1 MKSTRNR
8 WLYAGGSAVACAA
21 VIAAGT
27 VAANAG
33 MTART
38 GGPAVGAGAAPS
50 ASAAPVPST
59 SGAPGRPDPNPPKP
73 EPIGQVID
81 SGIAARE
88 GTWVFYGVPV
98 AEKALPTVHF
108 GVMAGRRL
116 PGGTLTADVM
126 TNEVTGS
133 DRAPGFHAVQAGM
146 GIEAGQSPTFGYYA
160 GPATRITARANGRTV
175 TAHQARWS
183 EDRSVVVFWFDPAT
197 RGISRLAAYD
207 RGGRKLPTG
216 NAGVGVG

>member
-1 MKSTRNR
+1 MRSTRTR
-8 WLYAGGSAVACAA
+8 WLYAGGSAVACTA

-27 VAANAG
+27 MAANAAMADRPG
-33 MTART
+33 A
-38 GGPAVGAGAAPS
+38 PAIGAG
-50 ASAAPVPST
+50 SAAPVPSA
-59 SGAPGRPDPNPPKP
+59 SGAPQRPDPNPPKP
-73 EPIGQVID
+73 TPLGAIID
-81 SGIAARE
+81 GGIAARE

-98 AEKALPTVHF
+98 AEKALPKVHF

-116 PGGTLTADVM
+116 PSGAVTADVM

-133 DRAPGFHAVQAGM
+133 DRAPGFHAVEGTMAT
-146 GIEAGQSPTFGYYA
+146 EAGATPAFGYYV
-160 GPATRITARANGRTV
+160 GPADRITARANGRTV

-183 EDRSVVVFWFDPAT
+183 EDASVVVFWFDPAT
-197 RGISRLAAYD
+197 KGVGGLAAYD